1 MKKYCLRV
9 FQIFFLATA
18 GSLTINAQIPE
29 KFISTWDCKIPNA
42 EYGYQKAICKITQD
56 SVFIMFKEANS
67 DHTSKWV
74 NVKSDTLQ
82 FEYVLNYETIN
93 CWLIKDANSNLTGHA
108 TWSTGKTPV
117 TCALVE
123 AKK

>member
-1 MKKYCLRV
+1 MKIFCLKI
-9 FQIFFLATA
+9 FQIFFLVTA

-29 KFISTWDCKIPNA
+29 KFIGTWDCKIPYA
-42 EYGYQKAICKITQD
+42 EDVYQTAICKITQD
-56 SVFIMFKEANS
+56 TVFIKFKEVNS

-74 NVKSDTLQ
+74 NVKSDTLR
-82 FEYVLNYETIN
+82 FEYGLNYEIIN

-108 TWSTGKTPV
+108 TWSTGETPV